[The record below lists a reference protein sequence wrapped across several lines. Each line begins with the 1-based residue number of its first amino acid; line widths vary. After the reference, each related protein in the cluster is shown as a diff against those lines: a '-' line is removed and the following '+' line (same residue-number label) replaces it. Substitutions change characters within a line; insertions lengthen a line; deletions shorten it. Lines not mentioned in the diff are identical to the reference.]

1 MTGSGV
7 VKRRR
12 RGGRP
17 HSSSTPCLN
26 FNDVWPE
33 IS

>member
-17 HSSSTPCLN
+17 HSSSTP
-26 FNDVWPE
+26 
-33 IS
+33 

>member
-7 VKRRR
+7 VKGRR

-26 FNDVWPE
+26 F
-33 IS
+33 